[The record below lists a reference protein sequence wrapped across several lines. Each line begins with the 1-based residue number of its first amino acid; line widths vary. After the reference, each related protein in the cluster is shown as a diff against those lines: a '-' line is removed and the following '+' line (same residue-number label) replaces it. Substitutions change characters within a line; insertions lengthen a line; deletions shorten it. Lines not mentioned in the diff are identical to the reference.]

1 MRTILFRGKSSVTKE
16 WVYGYLLK
24 VTVGENDIDVIVPH
38 GAIINDLLLKEN
50 IYQVDSETVGQ
61 YTGLTDINGKR
72 IYEGDI
78 VTLNLCKKDISIVMF
93 GEYKDCNTEYDDVYL
108 GFYIKFDDLAVKRY
122 CETDGNIMFPLEHL
136 NKKYEIIGN
145 IYDNPELLPEQL
157 ENFEN

>member
-1 MRTILFRGKSSVTKE
+1 MREILFRGKTLDDGE
-16 WVYGYLLK
+16 WIYGYFVQQYGSNEIYLPESDEA
-24 VTVGENDIDVIVPH
+24 GFERHHIDP
-38 GAIINDLLLKEN
+38 K
-50 IYQVDSETVGQ
+50 TVGQ

-122 CETDGNIMFPLEHL
+122 CETDGNIMFPLVNL

-145 IYDNPELLPEQL
+145 IYDNPELLAEQL
-157 ENFEN
+157 KNLKINS